1 MAAAAGSC
9 FGGGGGNSLLLF
21 IMQSMR
27 ESGGDDDDDDDG
39 KIKFIS
45 AFKNLFSAL
54 KRKLMMFWWWRRSR
68 KVVKDGHPPH
78 HHSLK
83 VKEEEKEARLE
94 QDHHHHHL
102 LERIMM
108 KKTDK
113 RLDLES
119 ITLSAGLLVW
129 NPSLDPL
136 SPTMAWREGALDL
149 LAWLGERREKVLILC
164 LVSGPIQESQ
174 LQVGLSLSNT
184 CVSFRIFLMPP
195 IKQSSIPQK

>member
-1 MAAAAGSC
+1 M
-9 FGGGGGNSLLLF
+9 
-21 IMQSMR
+21 
-27 ESGGDDDDDDDG
+27 
-39 KIKFIS
+39 
-45 AFKNLFSAL
+45 
-54 KRKLMMFWWWRRSR
+54 
-68 KVVKDGHPPH
+68 VKDGGGHHHHHHHH

-83 VKEEEKEARLE
+83 VKEEEEEEEEKEKEARLE
-94 QDHHHHHL
+94 QDHHHL

-136 SPTMAWREGALDL
+136 SPTMAWREGALGL
-149 LAWLGERREKVLILC
+149 LAWLAERREKAIILC

-174 LQVGLSLSNT
+174 LQVGLSLSLSNT
-184 CVSFRIFLMPP
+184 
-195 IKQSSIPQK
+195 